1 MVKLREKLII
11 VRGKSKRATRN
22 LLLVGGGEAIFGRER
37 IREKYFYRF
46 ILETDQKLLAA
57 GSSLIA

>member
-1 MVKLREKLII
+1 M

-37 IREKYFYRF
+37 IGEKYFYRF
-46 ILETDQKLLAA
+46 IFETDQKLLAA

>member
-22 LLLVGGGEAIFGRER
+22 LLLRGGGGAIFGRER
-37 IREKYFYRF
+37 IGEKNFYRF
-46 ILETDQKLLAA
+46 ILETD
-57 GSSLIA
+57 

>member
-1 MVKLREKLII
+1 MVQLREKLIM

-22 LLLVGGGEAIFGRER
+22 LLLVGGGETIFGRER
-37 IREKYFYRF
+37 IGERNFYRF

>member
-1 MVKLREKLII
+1 MVKLREKLIM

>member
-1 MVKLREKLII
+1 MVQLREKLIM

-37 IREKYFYRF
+37 IGERNFYRF
-46 ILETDQKLLAA
+46 IFETD
-57 GSSLIA
+57 